1 MAITQNIGIIPEAG
15 HRGIDAREAFVTKQ
29 EAFQDHLTD
38 TFVTEIN
45 TLKTQI
51 NNEVDTLN
59 GNLATATNTAVANA
73 TLAASNSAI
82 GAGISASTATQK
94 ATEAS
99 SSALSASGSAT
110 TASTKASEA
119 NVSANNALTYK
130 NQLQGYVIPAGTSY
144 SVGQINTQN
153 SAMTKAQFN
162 ALADERKANRAG
174 SGFDEFGKH
183 ITDSVYPKVNEGIFT
198 GNSFSN
204 YFRIGYS
211 GTSAVG
217 TSKSEYP
224 IVNINGVTQSL
235 SFTSINAIG
244 VGVVLPQAPNIYPHD
259 TVLTPEQIAS
269 GVIKHADASNSGLI
283 VNGKFDTDT
292 SGWTGSRSALSV
304 TSGTLVVT
312 GTATVPANQMA
323 VSTYM
328 TLVVGKKY
336 IFEAEII
343 AVSSSTGF
351 FITGLTFDVNG
362 LSYVYPNKVGKY
374 TYIVTAT
381 ANSGAIALHAGNL
394 VGATATFGNIAVY
407 PADAISRSDLVFL
420 ELTTS
425 NAA

>member
-1 MAITQNIGIIPEAG
+1 MGITQNIGIIPEAG

-73 TLAASNSAI
+73 TLAASNSATS
-82 GAGISASTATQK
+82 AGISASTAAQK
-94 ATEAS
+94 ATEATA
-99 SSALSASGSAT
+99 SALSASGSAT
-110 TASTKASEA
+110 IASTKASEA

-130 NQLQGYVIPAGTSY
+130 NQVMGYVIPSGTSY
-144 SVGQINTQN
+144 SVDQLNTKY

-162 ALADERKANRAG
+162 ALAEARKANRAG
-174 SGFDEFGKH
+174 SGFDSFGWGSP
-183 ITDSVYPKVNEGIFT
+183 ISSIDTVINEGMWV
-198 GNSFSN
+198 
-204 YFRIGYS
+204 S
-211 GTSAVG
+211 GTIPNNMHLSRSDPVAQG
-217 TSKSEYP
+217 TSKSKIP
-224 IVNINGVTQSL
+224 IVNINGVQHKIFDNGGDKIT
-235 SFTSINAIG
+235 
-244 VGVVLPQAPNIYPHD
+244 LPPAPNIYPHN

-292 SGWTGSRSALSV
+292 SGWTLGTGVSWSSGKVTFGESPTAQRLQQIVPNALV
-304 TSGTLVVT
+304 I
-312 GTATVPANQMA
+312 
-323 VSTYM
+323 
-328 TLVVGKKY
+328 GKKY
-336 IFEAEII
+336 IVEFEITGYALGTARLAMYSGITPAALLDITSNGRFEVVLPSALGSTLIVWVESI
-343 AVSSSTGF
+343 GESSTF
-351 FITGLTFDVNG
+351 TVD
-362 LSYVYPNKVGKY
+362 
-374 TYIVTAT
+374 
-381 ANSGAIALHAGNL
+381 
-394 VGATATFGNIAVY
+394 NIAVY